1 VEVEAKP
8 SEPENQEAMLVEG
21 EEVTEEDNEQQD

>member
-8 SEPENQEAMLVEG
+8 SEPENQEVMLVEG